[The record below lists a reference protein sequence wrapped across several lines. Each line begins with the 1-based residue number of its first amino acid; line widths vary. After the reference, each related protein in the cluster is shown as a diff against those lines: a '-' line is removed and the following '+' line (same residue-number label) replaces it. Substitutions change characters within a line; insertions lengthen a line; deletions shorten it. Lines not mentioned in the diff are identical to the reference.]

1 MAQGGDQDRTEKAT
15 PKKLQEAREKGQV
28 AKSREVCSVAVLM
41 ACLLA
46 FHLTGD
52 KLFGELVEMCRSS
65 FSNLHNGDF
74 TNEGIVRLFYDLLIT
89 FAIMVLPIL
98 ALAFGAA
105 LLSNY
110 IQVGFIFTGK
120 TVKPDISKLS
130 PLKGFQRLFSIRSLV
145 ELAKSVMKLLIVA
158 CVAFLTVRSEMDGIL
173 PLVNYSIWDIF
184 TFICNVSFE
193 ILVRSCWILIILAI
207 LDYIYQK
214 WEYDKNLK
222 MTKQELKDEYKQ
234 TEGDPLVR
242 SRIRSLQREMAR
254 RRMMEEV
261 PKADVV
267 ITNPTHYA
275 VALKYEKGMG
285 APVLVAKGAGFIAR
299 RIREVA
305 GKNKVPIIENPSV
318 ARLLYKVCD
327 IGMEIPESLY
337 RAVAEILAHV
347 YRLRGKAS
355 A

>member
-46 FHLTGD
+46 FHFAGG

-74 TNEGIVRLFYDLLIT
+74 TNEGIVRLFYDLLIA

-110 IQVGFIFTGK
+110 IQVGFILTGK
-120 TVKPDISKLS
+120 TIKPDISKLS

-184 TFICNVSFE
+184 SFISNVSFK

-222 MTKQELKDEYKQ
+222 MTKQEVKDEYKQ

-285 APVLVAKGAGFIAR
+285 APVMVAKGAGFIAQ

-305 GKNKVPIIENPSV
+305 EKNKVPIIENRSV